1 MEALHYLEGRL
12 ATMEKRL
19 TWKIMLNL
27 EEGAHLG
34 AHDFSI
40 YIKAHLRV
48 SFKSKP
54 RSKGK

>member
-34 AHDFSI
+34 AHDFSTNL
-40 YIKAHLRV
+40 KAHLMV
-48 SFKSKP
+48 EIKFKT
-54 RSKGK
+54 